1 MLLCGVLLCL
11 LTSLIGVIRTTMAE
25 ASMSSVLE
33 YVIGGAV
40 YSVLMGAAI
49 FLLFKHDDGAPYN
62 D

>member
-1 MLLCGVLLCL
+1 M
-11 LTSLIGVIRTTMAE
+11 ITTTA
-25 ASMSSVLE
+25 ADSMSSVLE